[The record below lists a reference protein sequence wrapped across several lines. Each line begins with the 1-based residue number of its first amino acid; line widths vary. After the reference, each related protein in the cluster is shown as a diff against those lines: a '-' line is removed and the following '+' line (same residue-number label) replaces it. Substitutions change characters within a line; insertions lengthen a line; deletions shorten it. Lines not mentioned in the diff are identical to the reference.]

1 MKYAFLAIFIL
12 SSIIHLCASIRQN
25 KKLRGFTKPF
35 LLLALLGWYLLSV
48 KTPNA
53 IIVAAIL
60 TSWLGD
66 VLLIPKGVKWFSI
79 GGMSF
84 MLSHIFFI
92 IAYAVNVDFSVIPV
106 WAIILAAAAYIAIT
120 LLVFSRLKTH
130 LPEKLF
136 GPMMFYLLING
147 TMNCFALFQLI
158 TVPCLAAA
166 VTFVGAMLFFASD
179 SSLFFVR
186 FKKDGL
192 LKTHFVVMLT
202 YILGEFLI
210 VEGLILLAAM

>member
-25 KKLRGFTKPF
+25 KKLRRVTKPF

-48 KTPNA
+48 ETPNA

-106 WAIILAAAAYIAIT
+106 WAIILAAAAYIVIT

>member
-12 SSIIHLCASIRQN
+12 SSLIHLYASIR
-25 KKLRGFTKPF
+25 KMVKLRAVTKPF
-35 LLLALLGWYLLSV
+35 LLLALLGWYICSV
-48 KTPNA
+48 NEPSFV
-53 IIVAAIL
+53 IIAALI

-84 MLSHIFFI
+84 MLSHVFFI
-92 IAYAVNVDFSVIPV
+92 VAYAVNVDFALIPI
-106 WAIILAAAAYIAIT
+106 WAIIAAAAVYVTVT
-120 LLVFSRLKTH
+120 LLVFSRLKLH

-136 GPMMFYLLING
+136 RPMMFYLLING
-147 TMNCFALFQLI
+147 TMNCFALYQLI
-158 TVPCLAAA
+158 SLPCLATA
-166 VTFVGAMLFFASD
+166 VTFIGALLFFISD

-192 LKTHFVVMLT
+192 LKTHFIVMLT

-210 VEGLILLAAM
+210 VEGLILLVA

>member
-12 SSIIHLCASIRQN
+12 SSVIHLYASIR
-25 KKLRGFTKPF
+25 KMVKLRAVTKPF
-35 LLLALLGWYLLSV
+35 LLLTLLGWYVCSV
-48 KTPNA
+48 DDPSL
-53 IIVAAIL
+53 IVVAALI

-79 GGMSF
+79 GGTSF

-92 IAYAVNVDFSVIPV
+92 VAYCVNVDFAVIPV
-106 WAIILAAAAYIAIT
+106 WAIIVAAAAYVAVT
-120 LLVFSRLKTH
+120 LLVFSRLKPH
-130 LPEKLF
+130 LPKKLF

-147 TMNCFALFQLI
+147 TMNCFALYQLI
-158 TVPCLAAA
+158 SIPCLATA
-166 VTFVGAMLFFASD
+166 VTFIGALLFFASD

-210 VEGLILLAAM
+210 VEGLILLIA

>member
-12 SSIIHLCASIRQN
+12 SSLIHLYASIR
-25 KKLRGFTKPF
+25 KMVKLRAVTKPF
-35 LLLALLGWYLLSV
+35 LLLALLGWYVCSV
-48 KTPNA
+48 DNPSFV
-53 IIVAAIL
+53 IIAALI

-84 MLSHIFFI
+84 MLSHVFFI
-92 IAYAVNVDFSVIPV
+92 VAYAVNVDFALIPI
-106 WAIILAAAAYIAIT
+106 WAIIAAAAVYVTVT
-120 LLVFSRLKTH
+120 LLVFSRLKLH

-136 GPMMFYLLING
+136 RPMMFYLLING
-147 TMNCFALFQLI
+147 TMNCFALYQLI
-158 TVPCLAAA
+158 SLPCLATA
-166 VTFVGAMLFFASD
+166 VTFIGALLFFISD

-192 LKTHFVVMLT
+192 LKTHFIVMLT

-210 VEGLILLAAM
+210 VEGLILLVA

>member
-12 SSIIHLCASIRQN
+12 SSLIHLYASIR
-25 KKLRGFTKPF
+25 KMVKLRAVTKPF
-35 LLLALLGWYLLSV
+35 LLLTLLGWYVCSV
-48 KTPNA
+48 DEPSF
-53 IIVAAIL
+53 IIIAAL
-60 TSWLGD
+60 VTSWLGD

-84 MLSHIFFI
+84 MLSHVFFI
-92 IAYAVNVDFSVIPV
+92 VAYAVNVDFALIPI
-106 WAIILAAAAYIAIT
+106 WAIIVAAAAYITVT
-120 LLVFSRLKTH
+120 LLVFSRLKLH

-147 TMNCFALFQLI
+147 TMNCFALYQLI
-158 TVPCLAAA
+158 SIPCLAAA
-166 VTFVGAMLFFASD
+166 ITFIGALLFFISD

-210 VEGLILLAAM
+210 VEGLILLVL